1 MIIPPEIMITKQL
14 HPEDT
19 KILDALEYS
28 EKIIFRQKTTF
39 NNEVKVVENK
49 LGRFL
54 KFEDNYQ
61 GGKIN
66 HPSYKGNIP
75 YVNYF
80 LLASAMK
87 NDIKNVLILGLGTG
101 YFVNQLKSILPEV
114 NTIDVVEINPE
125 LPDIAV
131 KYFDFQESEIKL
143 HFQDARVFT
152 RQKYEHLLAVSDN
165 LDKRNSPEKYDLI
178 ILDIFSESGM
188 AYRFMTKEF
197 LEEISKILSAD
208 GIFVSNVFG
217 LTDIDSENN
226 IIFKSLFKTYASVF
240 NDNLIFPT
248 NYGNYEFYKLVTGLK
263 HNLSDLTNIIL
274 FSCKE
279 EIDIK
284 TSKVLEIMDKLNINI
299 DKYVQDFYLGGL
311 NLENIEI
318 LLDEDEN
325 HPEFFNQFLKKY
337 VNKFNEI
344 FDNI

>member
-14 HPEDT
+14 NPEDT
-19 KILDALEYS
+19 KILDALECS
-28 EKIIFRQKTTF
+28 EKIIFQQKTSF
-39 NNEVKVVENK
+39 NNTVKVVENK

-66 HPSYKGNIP
+66 HPLYKGNIP

-80 LLASAMK
+80 FLASAMK
-87 NDIKNVLILGLGTG
+87 NDIKNILILGMGAG
-101 YFVNQLKSILPEV
+101 YFVNQLKSILPQV
-114 NTIDVVEINPE
+114 NKIDVVEINPE

-131 KYFDFQESEIKL
+131 KYFDFQENEINL
-143 HFQDARVFT
+143 HFQDARVF
-152 RQKYEHLLAVSDN
+152 A
-165 LDKRNSPEKYDLI
+165 RNSSEKYDLI
-178 ILDIFSESGM
+178 ILDVFSESGM

-197 LEEISKILSAD
+197 LEEISNILTSD

-226 IIFKSLFKTYASVF
+226 IIFKSLFKTYTSVF

-248 NYGNYEFYKLVTGLK
+248 NYGNYEFYKLLIGLR
-263 HNLSDLTNIIL
+263 HDLSDLTNIVL

-311 NLENIEI
+311 NLENTQI

>member
-19 KILDALEYS
+19 KILDDLECS
-28 EKIIFRQKTTF
+28 EKIIFRQKTSF
-39 NNEVKVVENK
+39 NNEVRVVENK

-66 HPSYKGNIP
+66 HPLYKGNIP

-80 LLASAMK
+80 FLASAMK
-87 NDIKNVLILGLGTG
+87 NDIKNVLILGMGTG
-101 YFVNQLKSILPEV
+101 YFVNQLKTILPEV
-114 NTIDVVEINPE
+114 NKIDVVEINPE

-131 KYFDFQESEIKL
+131 KYFDFQESGIKL
-143 HFQDARVFT
+143 YFQDARVF
-152 RQKYEHLLAVSDN
+152 A
-165 LDKRNSPEKYDLI
+165 RNSPEKYDLI
-178 ILDIFSESGM
+178 ILDIFSEAGM

-197 LEEISKILSAD
+197 LEEISNILTSD

-226 IIFKSLFKTYASVF
+226 IIFKSLFKTYSSVF
-240 NDNLIFPT
+240 DDNLIFPT
-248 NYGNYEFYKLVTGLK
+248 NYGNYEFYKLLIGLQ
-263 HNLSDLTNIIL
+263 HDLSDLTNIIL

-311 NLENIEI
+311 NLENTQI

>member
-14 HPEDT
+14 NPEDT
-19 KILDALEYS
+19 KILDALECS
-28 EKIIFRQKTTF
+28 EKIIFQQKTSF
-39 NNEVKVVENK
+39 NNTVKVVENK

-66 HPSYKGNIP
+66 HPLYKGNIP

-80 LLASAMK
+80 FLASAMK
-87 NDIKNVLILGLGTG
+87 NDIKNILILGMGAG
-101 YFVNQLKSILPEV
+101 YFVNQLKSILPQV
-114 NTIDVVEINPE
+114 NKIDVVEINPE

-131 KYFDFQESEIKL
+131 KYFDFQENEINL
-143 HFQDARVFT
+143 HFQDARVF
-152 RQKYEHLLAVSDN
+152 A
-165 LDKRNSPEKYDLI
+165 RNSSEKYDLI
-178 ILDIFSESGM
+178 ILDVFSESGM

-197 LEEISKILSAD
+197 LEEISNILASD

-226 IIFKSLFKTYASVF
+226 IIFKSLFKTYTSVF

-248 NYGNYEFYKLVTGLK
+248 NYGNYEFYKLLIGLR
-263 HNLSDLTNIIL
+263 HDLSDLTNIVL

>member
-14 HPEDT
+14 HPEDI
-19 KILDALEYS
+19 KILDDLECS
-28 EKIIFRQKTTF
+28 ETIIFQQKTSF
-39 NNEVKVVENK
+39 NNEVKVVENE

-66 HPSYKGNIP
+66 HPFYKGVIP

-80 LLASAMK
+80 FLASAMK
-87 NDIKNVLILGLGTG
+87 KDIKNILILGLGTG
-101 YFVNQLKSILPEV
+101 YFINQLKSILPEV
-114 NTIDVVEINPE
+114 KKIDVVEINPE

-131 KYFDFQESEIKL
+131 KYFDFNESEAKL
-143 HFQDARVFT
+143 HFQDARVF
-152 RQKYEHLLAVSDN
+152 V
-165 LDKRNSPEKYDLI
+165 RNSLEKYDLI
-178 ILDIFSESGM
+178 ILDVFSEAGM

-197 LEEISKILSAD
+197 LEEIKGILSSD

-217 LTDIDSENN
+217 LTDINSENN
-226 IIFKSLFKTYASVF
+226 IIFKSLYKTYSSVF
-240 NDNLIFPT
+240 EDNLVFPT
-248 NYGNYEFYKLVTGLK
+248 NYGNYEFYKLLTGLK

-279 EIDIK
+279 EIDIR
-284 TSKVLEIMDKLNINI
+284 TSKVLKIMDELNINI
-299 DKYVQDFYLGGL
+299 DKYVQDFYLG
-311 NLENIEI
+311 EI
-318 LLDEDEN
+318 NVEKIDILYDEDES

>member
-14 HPEDT
+14 NPEDT
-19 KILDALEYS
+19 KILDALECS
-28 EKIIFRQKTTF
+28 EKIIFQQKTSF
-39 NNEVKVVENK
+39 NNTVKVVENK

-66 HPSYKGNIP
+66 HPLYKGNIP

-80 LLASAMK
+80 FLASAMK
-87 NDIKNVLILGLGTG
+87 NDIKNILILGMGAG
-101 YFVNQLKSILPEV
+101 YFVNQLKSILPQV
-114 NTIDVVEINPE
+114 NKIDVVEINPE

-131 KYFDFQESEIKL
+131 KYFDFQENEINL
-143 HFQDARVFT
+143 HFQDARVF
-152 RQKYEHLLAVSDN
+152 A
-165 LDKRNSPEKYDLI
+165 RNSSEKYDLI
-178 ILDIFSESGM
+178 ILDVFSESGM

-197 LEEISKILSAD
+197 LEEISNILTSD

-226 IIFKSLFKTYASVF
+226 IIFKSLFKTYTSVF

-248 NYGNYEFYKLVTGLK
+248 NYGNYEFYKLLIGLR
-263 HNLSDLTNIIL
+263 HDLSDLTNIVL

>member
-19 KILDALEYS
+19 QILDALECS
-28 EKIIFRQKTTF
+28 EKMIFQQKTSF

-80 LLASAMK
+80 FLASAMK
-87 NDIKNVLILGLGTG
+87 NDIKNVLILGMGTG
-101 YFVNQLKSILPEV
+101 YFVNQLKSILPQV
-114 NTIDVVEINPE
+114 KNIDVVEINPE

-131 KYFDFQESEIKL
+131 KYFDFQESGIKL
-143 HFQDARVFT
+143 HFQDARVF
-152 RQKYEHLLAVSDN
+152 S
-165 LDKRNSPEKYDLI
+165 RNSPEKYDLI
-178 ILDIFSESGM
+178 ILDIFSEAGM

-197 LEEISKILSAD
+197 LEEIKNILTAD
-208 GIFVSNVFG
+208 GIFVSNIFG

-226 IIFKSLFKTYASVF
+226 IIFKSLFKTYSSVF

-248 NYGNYEFYKLVTGLK
+248 NYGNYEFYKLLIGLQ

-311 NLENIEI
+311 NLENTQI

>member
-14 HPEDT
+14 NPEDT
-19 KILDALEYS
+19 KILDALECS
-28 EKIIFRQKTTF
+28 EKIIFQQKTSF
-39 NNEVKVVENK
+39 NNTVKVVENK

-66 HPSYKGNIP
+66 HPLYKGNIP

-80 LLASAMK
+80 FLASAMK
-87 NDIKNVLILGLGTG
+87 NDIKNILILGMGAG
-101 YFVNQLKSILPEV
+101 YFVNQLKSILPQV
-114 NTIDVVEINPE
+114 NKIDVVEINPE

-131 KYFDFQESEIKL
+131 KYFDFQENEINL
-143 HFQDARVFT
+143 HFQDARVF
-152 RQKYEHLLAVSDN
+152 A
-165 LDKRNSPEKYDLI
+165 RNSSEKYDLI
-178 ILDIFSESGM
+178 ILDVFSESGM

-197 LEEISKILSAD
+197 LEEISNILTSD

-226 IIFKSLFKTYASVF
+226 IIFKSLFKTYTSVF

-248 NYGNYEFYKLVTGLK
+248 NYGNYEFYKLLIGLR
-263 HNLSDLTNIIL
+263 HDLSDLTNIVL

-311 NLENIEI
+311 NLENIPT

>member
-19 KILDALEYS
+19 KILDDLECS
-28 EKIIFRQKTTF
+28 EKIIFRQKTSF
-39 NNEVKVVENK
+39 NNEVKVVENQ

-54 KFEDNYQ
+54 KFEHNYQ

-66 HPSYKGNIP
+66 HPLYKGNIP

-80 LLASAMK
+80 FLASAMK
-87 NDIKNVLILGLGTG
+87 NDIKNVLILGMGIG
-101 YFVNQLKSILPEV
+101 YFVSQLKSILPEV
-114 NTIDVVEINPE
+114 KKIDVVEINPE
-125 LPDIAV
+125 LVEIAE
-131 KYFDFQESEIKL
+131 KYFDFEKADIEVKI
-143 HFQDARVFT
+143 QDARVF
-152 RQKYEHLLAVSDN
+152 V
-165 LDKRNSPEKYDLI
+165 RNSSEKYDLI
-178 ILDIFSESGM
+178 ILDVFSESGM
-188 AYRFMTKEF
+188 AYRFMTQEF
-197 LEEISKILSAD
+197 LKEINNILTPD

-217 LTDIDSENN
+217 LADIDSENN
-226 IIFKSLFKTYASVF
+226 IIFKSLLKTYSSVF

-248 NYGNYEFYKLVTGLK
+248 NYGNYEFYKLLIGLQ
-263 HNLSDLTNIIL
+263 HDLSDLTNIIL

-311 NLENIEI
+311 NLENTQI

>member
-19 KILDALEYS
+19 KILDDLECS
-28 EKIIFRQKTTF
+28 EKIIFRQKTSF
-39 NNEVKVVENK
+39 NNEVRVVENK

-80 LLASAMK
+80 FLASAMK
-87 NDIKNVLILGLGTG
+87 NDIKNVLILGMGTG
-101 YFVNQLKSILPEV
+101 YFVNQLKTILPEV
-114 NTIDVVEINPE
+114 NKIDVVEINPE

-131 KYFDFQESEIKL
+131 KYFDFQESGIKL
-143 HFQDARVFT
+143 HFQDARVF
-152 RQKYEHLLAVSDN
+152 A
-165 LDKRNSPEKYDLI
+165 RNSSEKYDLI
-178 ILDIFSESGM
+178 ILDVFSESGM

-197 LEEISKILSAD
+197 LEEISNILTSD

-226 IIFKSLFKTYASVF
+226 IIFKSLFKTYSSVF
-240 NDNLIFPT
+240 DDNLIFPT
-248 NYGNYEFYKLVTGLK
+248 NYGNYEFYKLLIGLQ
-263 HNLSDLTNIIL
+263 HDLSDLTNIIL

-311 NLENIEI
+311 NLENTQI

>member
-19 KILDALEYS
+19 KILDDLECS
-28 EKIIFRQKTTF
+28 EKIIFRQKTSF
-39 NNEVKVVENK
+39 NNEVRVVENK

-66 HPSYKGNIP
+66 HPLYKGNIP

-80 LLASAMK
+80 FLASAMK
-87 NDIKNVLILGLGTG
+87 NDIKNVLILGMGTG
-101 YFVNQLKSILPEV
+101 YFVNQLKTILPEV
-114 NTIDVVEINPE
+114 NKIDVVEINPE

-131 KYFDFQESEIKL
+131 KYFDFQESGIKL
-143 HFQDARVFT
+143 HFQDARVF
-152 RQKYEHLLAVSDN
+152 A
-165 LDKRNSPEKYDLI
+165 RNSSEKYDLI
-178 ILDIFSESGM
+178 ILDVFSESGM

-197 LEEISKILSAD
+197 LEEISNILTSD

-226 IIFKSLFKTYASVF
+226 IIFKSLFKTYSSVF
-240 NDNLIFPT
+240 DDNLIFPT
-248 NYGNYEFYKLVTGLK
+248 NYGNYEFYKLLIGLQ
-263 HNLSDLTNIIL
+263 HDLSDLTNIIL

-311 NLENIEI
+311 NLENTQI